1 MSVKKL
7 KGLST
12 GNKTTVP
19 NSVQVVPSIEDMRWK
34 AQDALR
40 TIHQAE
46 AHKKDRELMK
56 HVKRMAKEQAKAC
69 GVK

>member
-19 NSVQVVPSIEDMRWK
+19 ASVQVVPSIEDMRWK

-46 AHKKDRELMK
+46 AHKKDRELMR
-56 HVKRMAKEQAKAC
+56 HVKKMAKEQAKAC